1 MLALWVARRRP
12 NDDDDDTLLSVLAR
26 NLGDLRSSPR
36 EPFAAAAAADGL
48 EGGARVC
55 VCLGGGQRFPS
66 LAPAEPKAE
75 LPGLAG
81 EGRELRPL

>member
-12 NDDDDDTLLSVLAR
+12 NDDDDTLLSVLAR
-26 NLGDLRSSPR
+26 NRGDLRSSPR
-36 EPFAAAAAADGL
+36 EPFAAAAADDL

-55 VCLGGGQRFPS
+55 VFGGGQRFPS